1 MHDWLKDFHWKAFS
15 LLMAIGIW
23 LTVRKEAETPAAHA
37 PTATKNAYGNVPVLA
52 VSTSGTV
59 SQAQLDPQNVSV
71 TVSGPPETMG
81 SLNAGQIHAFVNVT
95 GFGTAQNLPRDVE
108 ISLPP
113 GVAVVEV
120 DPPQVSVTITK
131 QP

>member
-1 MHDWLKDFHWKAFS
+1 
-15 LLMAIGIW
+15 
-23 LTVRKEAETPAAHA
+23 
-37 PTATKNAYGNVPVLA
+37 
-52 VSTSGTV
+52 
-59 SQAQLDPQNVSV
+59 
-71 TVSGPPETMG
+71 MG